1 MLYLHKRRTFVS
13 SENVRLFRDRKS
25 AFLCVF
31 LHFRANKKPLKVLI
45 FSGLRFCAYVLGGED
60 GIRTH
65 DTLLG
70 YTHFPG
76 VRHRP
81 TRPPLQFINS

>member
-1 MLYLHKRRTFVS
+1 
-13 SENVRLFRDRKS
+13 LF
-25 AFLCVF
+25 C
-31 LHFRANKKPLKVLI
+31 
-45 FSGLRFCAYVLGGED
+45 GED

-81 TRPPLQFINS
+81 TRPPLQFISAKEFLTVILLNRGAKVQNKFTHQALKKFYSENLLSDPD

>member
-1 MLYLHKRRTFVS
+1 MGFTHSIKNNHSFDKKKWSTILFNFSAKKCEIQLFIVANMLNINHLS
-13 SENVRLFRDRKS
+13 
-25 AFLCVF
+25 
-31 LHFRANKKPLKVLI
+31 
-45 FSGLRFCAYVLGGED
+45 GED

-81 TRPPLQFINS
+81 TRPPLLFPLEA